1 MMRWV
6 LGCGIA
12 AAVLVGGGTGGYL
25 YAQRES
31 EAAVERMFDPTFTA
45 AGVSHKPGRYSL
57 LSDRWELDDLTAE
70 TLPQQPKGLRIAH
83 LSIAGLDP
91 LGLRSALPGVG
102 NAVPTMIATG
112 IEVEAKPEVHADIE
126 RLEIS
131 GVDPRSALGAA
142 AGLPVVASVGEMPA
156 SLTVTGLKI
165 TKADAAASIERI
177 AVAGLELASVLRS
190 DARPSA
196 DEIRS
201 LLAGAK
207 LQQAEIQGFDLQTQG
222 RDAVHV
228 TLRRLSIGGVAPGRI
243 GAIAIE
249 GISEEAAKINMSLAS
264 VSISDI
270 AYRPRSETARA
281 RDRGRGLVLP
291 EWLPGYR
298 ATSSSDVSISRIAG
312 WTCPERPRSLSQACT
327 GP

>member
-1 MMRWV
+1 LPRPCWS
-6 LGCGIA
+6 A
-12 AAVLVGGGTGGYL
+12 AGTGGYL

-131 GVDPRSALGAA
+131 GVDPRSAHGHRAQNHQGGRRCEYRAHRRRRPRARIRAALGR
-142 AGLPVVASVGEMPA
+142 ASVG
-156 SLTVTGLKI
+156 
-165 TKADAAASIERI
+165 
-177 AVAGLELASVLRS
+177 
-190 DARPSA
+190 
-196 DEIRS
+196 
-201 LLAGAK
+201 
-207 LQQAEIQGFDLQTQG
+207 
-222 RDAVHV
+222 
-228 TLRRLSIGGVAPGRI
+228 
-243 GAIAIE
+243 
-249 GISEEAAKINMSLAS
+249 
-264 VSISDI
+264 
-270 AYRPRSETARA
+270 
-281 RDRGRGLVLP
+281 
-291 EWLPGYR
+291 
-298 ATSSSDVSISRIAG
+298 
-312 WTCPERPRSLSQACT
+312 
-327 GP
+327 

>member
-1 MMRWV
+1 
-6 LGCGIA
+6 
-12 AAVLVGGGTGGYL
+12 
-25 YAQRES
+25 
-31 EAAVERMFDPTFTA
+31 
-45 AGVSHKPGRYSL
+45 
-57 LSDRWELDDLTAE
+57 
-70 TLPQQPKGLRIAH
+70 
-83 LSIAGLDP
+83 
-91 LGLRSALPGVG
+91 
-102 NAVPTMIATG
+102 
-112 IEVEAKPEVHADIE
+112 
-126 RLEIS
+126 
-131 GVDPRSALGAA
+131 
-142 AGLPVVASVGEMPA
+142 
-156 SLTVTGLKI
+156 
-165 TKADAAASIERI
+165 
-177 AVAGLELASVLRS
+177 VLRS